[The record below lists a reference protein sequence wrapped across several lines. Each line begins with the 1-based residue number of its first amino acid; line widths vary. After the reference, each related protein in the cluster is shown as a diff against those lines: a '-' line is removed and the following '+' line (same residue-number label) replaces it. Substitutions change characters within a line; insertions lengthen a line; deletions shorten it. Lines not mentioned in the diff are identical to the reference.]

1 MTSIP
6 VDIVYLWVDGAD
18 AAWRARHAGAYAA
31 WHGRQAGALALHGNV
46 AGRYRDNGEL
56 RYNLRALEKFFPDHG
71 HVYLVTDGQRP
82 SWLRESN
89 RLTVVDHRDLMPAA
103 VLPVFDSG
111 HIESWLH
118 HIPGLAER
126 FIYLNDDVFFGA
138 PFDTKLWFGA
148 TMSVFLESAI
158 VDLPAQL
165 QAGAA
170 APLNCAILA
179 ADWLGRQYPAY
190 RHEPRLHAHAPR
202 PMLASALHRLEQLA
216 PELFALS
223 RSTTFRSWSAP
234 ALLPDLVPRWLVHT
248 GLARHVVLDP
258 LHIASGDADAPQR
271 LDQLLAGFGALPF
284 FCINDTCDDAADDD
298 PRLLR
303 VAATLQQLLPLPSRF
318 EGQEEDFSDGARLT
332 DAALDVS
339 ISAAQNSS
347 K

>member
-1 MTSIP
+1 MTSLP

-18 AAWRARHAGAYAA
+18 DAWRARHGAAYAA
-31 WHGRQAGALALHGNV
+31 WSGRQAGALALHGNV

-82 SWLRESN
+82 SWLRASN

-103 VLPVFDSG
+103 ALPVFDSG

-138 PFDTKLWFGA
+138 PFDTDLWFGA
-148 TMSVFLESAI
+148 SMSVFLESAI

-179 ADWLGRQYPAY
+179 AGWLGRQYPAY

-202 PMLASALHRLEQLA
+202 PMLVSALHRLEKLA

-248 GLARHVVLDP
+248 GLARHAVLDP
-258 LHIASGDADAPQR
+258 LHIASGDFDAPAR

-303 VAATLQQLLPLPSRF
+303 VAATLRRLLPLPSSF
-318 EGQEEDFSDGARLT
+318 EDQAADFNDGARLT
-332 DAALDVS
+332 DAAPDVS

-347 K
+347 R